1 MTFAESTLLQDK
13 ISVDPATKGA
23 MFIPV
28 VSGSDKTT
36 VSVMTGHQEY
46 HPVYQSPG
54 VITNAARRGHG
65 VGVLP
70 SSFLPIPKSTFFYA
84 TSHE

>member
-1 MTFAESTLLQDK
+1 
-13 ISVDPATKGA
+13 

-28 VSGSDKTT
+28 ASGSDKTT

-54 VITNAARRGHG
+54 VITNAAQCGHG
-65 VGVLP
+65 IGVLP
-70 SSFLPIPKSTFFYA
+70 SSFLPIPKGTFLDA
-84 TSHE
+84 K